1 MERYDIGADDRLAS
15 MVASAERGEDVEIVR
30 EGRVVARVVNALD
43 AAKLQLRAEVTA
55 LRASLPPEA
64 LKIDWS
70 TDLDDEE

>member
-30 EGRVVARVVNALD
+30 EGRVVARVVNASD

-70 TDLDDEE
+70 VDLDDEE